1 MRQTAVIVVGAG
13 ASGLMAA
20 ASAARTLTQRKA
32 PGGVLVL
39 EAGKKPGR
47 KLLATGNGRCNLSNR
62 EIAAAHYH
70 GDTSAA
76 FSLLQTYPAGE
87 ARRTFEQ
94 MGLATLEDGA
104 GRIYPRGEQAAAV
117 LQT

>member
-47 KLLATGNGRCNLSNR
+47 KLLATGNGRCNL
-62 EIAAAHYH
+62 
-70 GDTSAA
+70 
-76 FSLLQTYPAGE
+76 
-87 ARRTFEQ
+87 
-94 MGLATLEDGA
+94 
-104 GRIYPRGEQAAAV
+104 
-117 LQT
+117 